1 MYPKRNPSAWWN
13 PAEDIGPMMRIVTVI
28 ALGLGLSVSGF
39 AQGVCVRCGRVH
51 QPQPPTQVQVNVQLP
66 GQHVAQA
73 RANYLAQGGR
83 RLYRRVGGH
92 PSQRDPVPHFT
103 QVGSFEGTGMTGRR
117 FAPRNIVPTCRPS
130 GRSGAAPDTS
140 RPLVGDAVATGP
152 DGTYRVRIWGRS
164 TGGSQPAYGSRF
176 RLFRR

>member
-1 MYPKRNPSAWWN
+1 MKNLILVAL
-13 PAEDIGPMMRIVTVI
+13 
-28 ALGLGLSVSGF
+28 LGLVFSPLAN
-39 AQGVCVRCGRVH
+39 AQIVCSTCGRVH
-51 QPQPPTQVQVNVQLP
+51 QVQQGVTRQLP
-66 GQHVAQA
+66 GQAVAQA

-117 FAPRNIVPTCRPS
+117 FAAKNIVPTCRPS
-130 GRSGAAPDTS
+130 GRSGSHPDNS

-164 TGGSQPAYGSRF
+164 TGYQPSSRF
-176 RLFRR
+176 RILR